1 MELRYAFSWIYLKF
15 SEQISPVGQVNTEP
29 TLKKMGVPERCYFD
43 VTEAYQR
50 KSYISRTIYHIETVY
65 NLSYSEDTCF

>member
-1 MELRYAFSWIYLKF
+1 M
-15 SEQISPVGQVNTEP
+15 GQVNTEP

-65 NLSYSEDTCF
+65 NLSYSEETCF